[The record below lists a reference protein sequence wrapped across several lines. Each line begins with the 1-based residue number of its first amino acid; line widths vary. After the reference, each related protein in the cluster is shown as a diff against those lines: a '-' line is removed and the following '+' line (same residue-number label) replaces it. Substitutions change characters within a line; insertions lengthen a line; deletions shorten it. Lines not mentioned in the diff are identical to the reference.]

1 MHVKAPVAALTD
13 LQLATSNHLPTD
25 CIALQGYEYTR
36 LDKQPRLPRNLS
48 LLSLYARQGRRQ
60 HASNFKFTLNGVLSE
75 LVKSV

>member
-13 LQLATSNHLPTD
+13 LQLATSNHLPTGY
-25 CIALQGYEYTR
+25 IALQGYTR
-36 LDKQPRLPRNLS
+36 LDKQPRLPCNLS